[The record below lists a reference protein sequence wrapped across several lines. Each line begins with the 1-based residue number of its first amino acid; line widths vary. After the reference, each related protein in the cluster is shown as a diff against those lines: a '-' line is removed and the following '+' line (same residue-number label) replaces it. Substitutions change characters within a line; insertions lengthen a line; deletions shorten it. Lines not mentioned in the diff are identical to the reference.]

1 MCLQDFMKNM
11 SVEIKKRLGDEYRVG
26 TRDIL
31 KNNSVTGHAV
41 TIRREDEGIA
51 PCIYI
56 DSIYDRYLKGDIDI
70 SSAAG
75 EVIRSYREHD
85 VDPGMDMPSFTDPGD
100 IITKVRGKLIN
111 TAMNRQLLEDIPHRG
126 FLDLA
131 LVYTVVLPRYQG
143 MAGEILI
150 HDEHLSI
157 WGIDEADLY
166 SAVCRDM
173 QKPDGVVFEKM
184 DAILGPWMGEDAG
197 MEAARCPMYVLTN
210 KSYRNGAVQILNKNA
225 LDSATGHIGSDSII
239 ILPSSIHELIM
250 LPADRGDEDPDYARE
265 LADIV
270 RIVNDTDV
278 LEQEILSYHVYHY
291 SRETGEVTIAA

>member
-11 SVEIKKRLGDEYRVG
+11 SVEIKKRLGEEYRVG

-41 TIRREDEGIA
+41 TIRREDEGIV

-56 DSIYDRYLKGDIDI
+56 DSLYDRYLTGYVDL
-70 SSAAG
+70 SNAAG
-75 EVIRSYREHD
+75 EIIRSYREHD
-85 VDPGMDMPSFTDPGD
+85 VNPGMDMPSFTDPGD

-111 TAMNRQLLEDIPHRG
+111 TEMNRQLLGDIPHRG

-143 MAGEILI
+143 MAGEILV

-157 WGIDEADLY
+157 WGIDETNLY

-239 ILPSSIHELIM
+239 ILPSSIHELII
-250 LPADRGDEDPDYARE
+250 LPADRIVEDPDYARE

-270 RIVNDTDV
+270 RTVNDTEV

-291 SRETGEVTIAA
+291 SRETGEVTITA